1 MESIIFKVKGSS
13 SEPYEVTFTKNGNNV
28 NAFCTCP
35 AGENGQYCKHR
46 FSIMA
51 GDSEA
56 VISSNG
62 HQVIIVK
69 SWLLGSDLE
78 KAMLELAEAEHEC
91 DKAKK
96 RLAAAKKNVAI
107 AMRQ

>member
-1 MESIIFKVKGSS
+1 MESIVFKVKGSS
-13 SEPYEVTFTKNGNNV
+13 LEPYEVTFTKNGNNI
-28 NAFCTCP
+28 NAFCTCT

-56 VISSNG
+56 VVSSNKY
-62 HQVIIVK
+62 QVIVVK

-78 KAMLELAEAEHEC
+78 KAMLELAEAEHEH

-96 RLAAAKKNVAI
+96 RLAAKKNVARV
-107 AMRQ
+107 MRQ